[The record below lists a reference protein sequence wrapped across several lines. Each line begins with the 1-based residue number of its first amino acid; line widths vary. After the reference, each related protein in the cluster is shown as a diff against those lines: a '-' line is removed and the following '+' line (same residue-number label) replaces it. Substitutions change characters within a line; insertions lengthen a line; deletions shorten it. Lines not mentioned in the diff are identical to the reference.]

1 MRFINAQMFA
11 LSSKT
16 STGRQGVVYEDAIE
30 VGSDDDGMAAVMSAC
45 SGGGLAPE
53 LNVVQPHLVRR

>member
-1 MRFINAQMFA
+1 MFA